1 MGGGDPIKGGGRKGG
16 KLKQRRFERRTSP
29 GRGIFA
35 FSGSGFAH
43 IFGQIHYL
51 RLNTKQYKFVS
62 VKTY

>member
-1 MGGGDPIKGGGRKGG
+1 MLIKREEPNGR

-43 IFGQIHYL
+43 IFGQIHHL